1 MTTGTDPTPLAALL
15 LGFLGSSHCLVM
27 CGGIS
32 AALGMGAAPEHRGR
46 LILLFQVGRVL
57 TYMALGAGLGALL
70 AGVAGLHGMA
80 LPVLRLVSAAL
91 LVSMGLTIANVWPGL
106 AWLERA
112 GQRLWQRIQPL
123 ARRHMPVSSAR
134 DAVLLGLYWGF
145 LPCGLIYTALA
156 WSATAGTPLQA
167 AGLMGLFGLGTTP
180 AMLATGLAANRIAA
194 LLKQKN
200 LRQVAGLL
208 LILAG
213 LWTGYIAIAHG
224 SHAAH
229 TPESPSGGP
238 ADVPTETMHQHQ
250 H

>member
-1 MTTGTDPTPLAALL
+1 MTTGTDPAPLAALL

-32 AALGMGAAPEHRGR
+32 AALGMGTAPERR
-46 LILLFQVGRVL
+46 VTLIALFQVGRVL

-70 AGVAGLHGMA
+70 AGLTGLHDTA

-91 LVSMGLTIANVWPGL
+91 LVGMGMSIANVWPGL
-106 AWLERA
+106 VWLERT
-112 GQRLWQRIQPL
+112 GEHLWKRIKPL
-123 ARRHMPVSSAR
+123 AQRHMPVNTTR
-134 DAVLLGLYWGF
+134 DAILLGLYWGF

-156 WSATAGTPLQA
+156 WSATAGGALHA

-194 LLKQKN
+194 LLKQKK

-208 LILAG
+208 LIGAG
-213 LWTGYIAIAHG
+213 LWTAYIAIAH
-224 SHAAH
+224 SDHAAH
-229 TPESPSGGP
+229 TAMPPSDTP
-238 ADVPTETMHQHQ
+238 AGAIHQH
-250 H
+250 HH